1 MGKKVKKEAE
11 IPSKDVFDP
20 ISIESKKADTV
31 VLMLNSAEEE
41 VLTKA
46 CEAIHKYAEKGDESK
61 GTLVS
66 LGVLEPLSRLIC
78 HEDKLV
84 RRNAFMALGVL
95 ACNDDVKKQLKKM
108 DIIPSIISKL
118 SPDEDVLIHEFA
130 TLCLA
135 SLSIEF
141 TNKVHIFDND
151 GLDPLIHLLS
161 SPDPDVQKNS
171 AECIY
176 NLVQDLQC
184 RVAVCKMDGIPPLL
198 ELVHSEFPVIQ
209 QLALRTLDSI
219 TLEAEAWDAFR
230 EEQGLP
236 RLLDFLAA
244 KEFNDLHVEAL
255 HVLSNCLDDPS
266 TMQLFRD
273 AGGVNRLLQFMTAA
287 TLPEVQMSTAKVIS
301 KVAQSSEDRKL
312 LHEHG
317 VEKVLIHLLA
327 TDHDGLRTAVCQAV
341 AAMSENLASR
351 DTVRDLEGIE
361 AVVQLLS
368 SESGEVRMAA
378 TFALSRLTCGSQL
391 NTHAVYEA
399 QGNEPLLQLIQR
411 GKAEEVVHAAA
422 VITNMAAHERLRA
435 DILVHGGMQSF
446 AGLLQSADPCVL
458 AAASLAVAALACD
471 SDGRTQFRNTGGLV
485 SLVKLL
491 SSNSTEVRRNA
502 CWAARVCANDEL
514 TATEMCKL
522 GALEILQDINLS
534 TNRRNKFSQAAFQQL
549 LDSNLSV
556 KYSLT
561 GYLSCTNIT
570 KDGFY
575 DPGQVKMGHRVLL
588 LEEFSKQPVHQHR
601 PVIAVNGK
609 PHELESSELTDD
621 KHHDSPSVIRSSSVM
636 SKCSGKT
643 PSKGRGK
650 GRKEDE
656 KQKDEDDSKSQQQEI
671 AAVEKPFV
679 LPYDATFHDLA
690 IKATACVLPLR
701 DEREQHAALATLV
714 SEAMGGAVDRD
725 NLHEFSWELQLSELK
740 FEVQS
745 NIIPIGKIKK
755 GTFYHR
761 ALLYK
766 TLADRIGL
774 SCSLVRGEYNRAWN
788 EVRLIEGPSKTPE
801 YYILDLMHSP
811 GLLLKSNSPEAV
823 QYQTI

>member
-161 SPDPDVQKNS
+161 SPDPD
-171 AECIY
+171 
-176 NLVQDLQC
+176 
-184 RVAVCKMDGIPPLL
+184 
-198 ELVHSEFPVIQ
+198 
-209 QLALRTLDSI
+209 
-219 TLEAEAWDAFR
+219 
-230 EEQGLP
+230 
-236 RLLDFLAA
+236 
-244 KEFNDLHVEAL
+244 EFNDLHVEAL

-351 DTVRDLEGIE
+351 DTVRDLGIE

-609 PHELESSELTDD
+609 PHEL
-621 KHHDSPSVIRSSSVM
+621 
-636 SKCSGKT
+636 
-643 PSKGRGK
+643 
-650 GRKEDE
+650 
-656 KQKDEDDSKSQQQEI
+656 
-671 AAVEKPFV
+671 
-679 LPYDATFHDLA
+679 
-690 IKATACVLPLR
+690 
-701 DEREQHAALATLV
+701 
-714 SEAMGGAVDRD
+714 
-725 NLHEFSWELQLSELK
+725 
-740 FEVQS
+740 
-745 NIIPIGKIKK
+745 
-755 GTFYHR
+755 
-761 ALLYK
+761 
-766 TLADRIGL
+766 
-774 SCSLVRGEYNRAWN
+774 
-788 EVRLIEGPSKTPE
+788 
-801 YYILDLMHSP
+801 
-811 GLLLKSNSPEAV
+811 
-823 QYQTI
+823 

>member
-351 DTVRDLEGIE
+351 DTVRDLGIE

-575 DPGQVKMGHRVLL
+575 DPGQVTCSLVTCGL
-588 LEEFSKQPVHQHR
+588 
-601 PVIAVNGK
+601 GK
-609 PHELESSELTDD
+609 CVS
-621 KHHDSPSVIRSSSVM
+621 
-636 SKCSGKT
+636 CS
-643 PSKGRGK
+643 
-650 GRKEDE
+650 
-656 KQKDEDDSKSQQQEI
+656 
-671 AAVEKPFV
+671 
-679 LPYDATFHDLA
+679 
-690 IKATACVLPLR
+690 
-701 DEREQHAALATLV
+701 LV